1 MPRIHVEFAG
11 LKQAGTTCRDVS
23 SKVSD
28 IRSNFKNTIRQL
40 DWDVKFQSDIN
51 STASQLSRK
60 LDAYAAAL
68 KKYQQ
73 FLDEAHSTYRELDQ
87 LEFDGFGN
95 LSKGPTS
102 DTESAAEKNPT
113 DQFMTFIKAI
123 LKWRDK
129 TGGDDT
135 AGITKDGISYLQ
147 SVYKFFSGDKTG
159 LTGAENWLDLCDNS
173 IGVWTGFY
181 DYLKDFY
188 NKAGKIF
195 STENQKGVA
204 GLGIAGNVVGLVGDL
219 FGAADTISNTE
230 NIGIAGTT
238 GEILGASDKVIDI
251 WGSVEKLCHVGD
263 SATNITTKSGLYS
276 PLSFYT
282 AAAKSYLSAGSQAF
296 TSYEKYAADGSW
308 STSDV
313 ASTGIEAGVAGL
325 CSMADSLTF
334 GLLSEKSTGVS
345 ASDISSKLETWGSQV
360 GTEAGNYIASD
371 PTLRQMYQNA
381 NTAGKTL
388 LTFYAAVHP

>member
-1 MPRIHVEFAG
+1 MPRIYVEFAG

-102 DTESAAEKNPT
+102 DTGSAAEKNPT

-135 AGITKDGISYLQ
+135 AGITSSQFISFL
-147 SVYKFFSGDKTG
+147 
-159 LTGAENWLDLCDNS
+159 AE
-173 IGVWTGFY
+173 IRP
-181 DYLKDFY
+181 
-188 NKAGKIF
+188 A
-195 STENQKGVA
+195 
-204 GLGIAGNVVGLVGDL
+204 
-219 FGAADTISNTE
+219 
-230 NIGIAGTT
+230 
-238 GEILGASDKVIDI
+238 
-251 WGSVEKLCHVGD
+251 
-263 SATNITTKSGLYS
+263 
-276 PLSFYT
+276 
-282 AAAKSYLSAGSQAF
+282 
-296 TSYEKYAADGSW
+296 
-308 STSDV
+308 
-313 ASTGIEAGVAGL
+313 
-325 CSMADSLTF
+325 
-334 GLLSEKSTGVS
+334 
-345 ASDISSKLETWGSQV
+345 
-360 GTEAGNYIASD
+360 
-371 PTLRQMYQNA
+371 
-381 NTAGKTL
+381 
-388 LTFYAAVHP
+388 